1 MANEMYSFVC
11 PHCASA
17 HLNMLDY
24 ESLMVL
30 RAGLGLF
37 TIHCSACGRKISL
50 LRPIPSCLANEV
62 THAAEKVNA
71 GMGHKRA
78 QG

>member
-1 MANEMYSFVC
+1 MRDELYSFMC

-17 HLNMLDY
+17 RLNMLDY

-30 RAGLGLF
+30 RADLGLF
-37 TIHCSACGRKISL
+37 CVHCPACGQRTSL
-50 LRPIPSCLANEV
+50 LRPIPSCLEGEV
-62 THAAEKVNA
+62 AHAAEDANA

>member
-1 MANEMYSFVC
+1 MQDERYSFVC

-17 HLNMLDY
+17 RLNMLDY

-30 RAGLGLF
+30 RADLGLF
-37 TIHCSACGRKISL
+37 TVHCSACGQKTSL
-50 LRPIPSCLANEV
+50 LRPIPGCLQDEV
-62 THAAEKVNA
+62 AHAAEAAGA

>member
-1 MANEMYSFVC
+1 MQAEMYSFVC
-11 PHCASA
+11 PHCASRR
-17 HLNMLDY
+17 LNMLDY

-30 RAGLGLF
+30 RSDLGLF
-37 TIHCSACGRKISL
+37 TIHCPSCGKKTSL
-50 LRPIPSCLANEV
+50 LRPIPSCLSDEV
-62 THAAEKVNA
+62 AHAAQQADA